1 MRFPALLA
9 LRSFRVKEAMVDSA
23 NERIADLKRAVAA
36 AQAAADDALRE
47 AEEAEE
53 QLRALQG
60 GDADKQ
66 ESLR

>member
-1 MRFPALLA
+1 
-9 LRSFRVKEAMVDSA
+9 MVDSA

-47 AEEAEE
+47 AGEAEE